1 MPIVHTG
8 KTILDYFKVI
18 KHSNGNMQYSPVK
31 KQQQIKSSIKK
42 TRIRSSTYFDNC
54 IVIDDDDDDIQ
65 KIEKQW

>member
-18 KHSNGNMQYSPVK
+18 KHSNNNMQYSPVK
-31 KQQQIKSSIKK
+31 KQQIKSSIKK

-65 KIEKQW
+65 KIEEQW